1 MTDTANSGNLSD
13 RVTALEIDMQDIK
26 LALNQLIDYTYQS
39 QRQTN
44 LQTQNL
50 QTQMQATQ
58 TQMRE
63 MMNAIQTLV
72 EAQRETFARI
82 DEMQAE
88 VRGLQTENRR
98 MWEFL
103 TGQLPPDDPM
113 N

>member
-1 MTDTANSGNLSD
+1 MTDSSNSGNLSD

-26 LALNQLIDYTYQS
+26 LALNQLIDYTDQS
-39 QRQTN
+39 QRRTD
-44 LQTQNL
+44 L
-50 QTQMQATQ
+50 QMQDTQ

-103 TGQLPPDDPM
+103 TGQLPPGDPP